1 MEVTGTTTY
10 TDTYLYTQDGL
21 PLELLRQ
28 LNGTTSRYW
37 YVLDGRGN
45 VVALTDSTGNVVD
58 RYSYDVWGQPTSVSE
73 SVPQRLR
80 YAGYW
85 YDQELSWYWVGVR
98 LYDPGLKS
106 WLQPDPS
113 QTEGVRTYAY
123 VGDDPVDETDPTG
136 QQASPSGRARCALG
150 RSRYRSSR
158 SKGFVAVILCRQN
171 IRTRSAV

>member
-1 MEVTGTTTY
+1 M
-10 TDTYLYTQDGL
+10 
-21 PLELLRQ
+21 LRTAG
-28 LNGTTSRYW
+28 GTTSRYW

-45 VVALTDSTGNVVD
+45 VVAPTDTTGNVVN
-58 RYSYDVWGQPTSVSE
+58 RYAYDIWGQPTSVSE

-113 QTEGVRTYAY
+113 QTEGVRTYAK
-123 VGDDPVDETDPTG
+123 
-136 QQASPSGRARCALG
+136 GRLLQEGIVTVEAEAVFANIGRHRTLRLG
-150 RSRYRSSR
+150 
-158 SKGFVAVILCRQN
+158 G
-171 IRTRSAV
+171 